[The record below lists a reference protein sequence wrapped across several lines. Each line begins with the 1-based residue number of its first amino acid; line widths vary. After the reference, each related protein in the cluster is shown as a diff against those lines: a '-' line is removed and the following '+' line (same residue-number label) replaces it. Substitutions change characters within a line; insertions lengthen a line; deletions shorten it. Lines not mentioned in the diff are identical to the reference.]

1 MFIATLLTMARTVD
15 PSRKPALLEQ
25 ILDHL
30 LDKPLSSLTFRTL
43 AKALDV
49 STFTLVYQFGSRAD
63 LIREIVHAISS
74 RAVLIQDRL
83 AADNSTLD
91 TYFEG
96 LVMSWEWTLQPRNRQ
111 LQRLEFEAGMLE
123 ALDPEQFTFTRA
135 LYEHWQSI
143 GRDALLSFG
152 LTSEDAEAESRLVV
166 NTFHGI
172 QYDLVL
178 NRDEA
183 AATASFELAMRHH
196 RSRIEALLA
205 AASAG

>member
-1 MFIATLLTMARTVD
+1 MARTVD

-25 ILDHL
+25 ILDYL
-30 LDKPLSSLTFRTL
+30 LDKPLSALSFRTL
-43 AKALDV
+43 AKGLDV

-63 LIREIVHAISS
+63 LIREIVQAISS
-74 RAVLIQDRL
+74 RAGLIQDRL
-83 AADNSTLD
+83 AADNSTVD

-96 LVMSWEWTLQPRNRQ
+96 LVISWEWTLQPRNRQ

-123 ALDPEQFTFTRA
+123 ALDPEEFTFTRA
-135 LYEHWQSI
+135 LYDHWQRI

-152 LTSEDAEAESRLVV
+152 LTRDDADIESRLLV

-178 NRDEA
+178 NQDEPR
-183 AATASFELAMRHH
+183 ATASFERAMQQH
-196 RSRIEALLA
+196 RARIESLVPTT
-205 AASAG
+205 

>member
-1 MFIATLLTMARTVD
+1 MARTVD
-15 PSRKPALLEQ
+15 PSRKPALLQQ

-63 LIREIVHAISS
+63 LIREIVQAISS

-96 LVMSWEWTLQPRNRQ
+96 LVISWEWTLQPRNRQ

-152 LTSEDAEAESRLVV
+152 LSAEDAEVESRLLV

-196 RSRIEALLA
+196 RARIEALLA
-205 AASAG
+205 AASVG